1 MRYLL
6 SLAAHYSLHYCPPLV
21 LQAKSTLAALR
32 RQSAILLEQV
42 PNDQQLTEA
51 LSQVEEL
58 QRELTREK
66 EERASKEA
74 SMEETIGELQESS
87 LAAEKKSKCVVC
99 GVWRGEGCGWCVC
112 DYQLWA
118 MCIHVNEIAPYTLL
132 RSGGEAGHAEW

>member
-6 SLAAHYSLHYCPPLV
+6 SLPVERALHYCAPLV

-58 QRELTREK
+58 QRELSREK
-66 EERASKEA
+66 EERTSREA
-74 SMEETIGELQESS
+74 AMEETIRELQESS
-87 LAAEKKSKCVVC
+87 LAAEKKSECVVC
-99 GVWRGEGCGWCVC
+99 GRLRHRAVIHLRMECVQVAC
-112 DYQLWA
+112 QIICQLLA
-118 MCIHVNEIAPYTLL
+118 ACVM
-132 RSGGEAGHAEW
+132 S